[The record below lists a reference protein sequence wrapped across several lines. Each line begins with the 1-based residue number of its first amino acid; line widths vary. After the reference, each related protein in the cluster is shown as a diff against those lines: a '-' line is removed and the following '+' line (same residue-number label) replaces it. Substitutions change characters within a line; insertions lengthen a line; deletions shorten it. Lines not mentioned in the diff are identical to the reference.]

1 MGKIRLRTSL
11 GKIDEM
17 RVKMNKINK
26 SNRNENSISN
36 FLISRFSPVMAN
48 LSAGSSAGESATLT
62 LDNRESLKSK
72 LLRASSDKIS
82 CLQETVSLLNQSL
95 GEENQALLEA
105 DKEPKILGKG
115 LQKAVERK

>member
-1 MGKIRLRTSL
+1 
-11 GKIDEM
+11 
-17 RVKMNKINK
+17 MNKKNE

-48 LSAGSSAGESATLT
+48 LSADSSAEESATLT

-95 GEENQALLEA
+95 GEENQALLKA

-115 LQKAVERK
+115 LQKAVGRK

>member
-1 MGKIRLRTSL
+1 
-11 GKIDEM
+11 
-17 RVKMNKINK
+17 
-26 SNRNENSISN
+26 
-36 FLISRFSPVMAN
+36 MAN

>member
-1 MGKIRLRTSL
+1 MGKIRLRASL

-105 DKEPKILGKG
+105 DKEPKILRKG

>member
-95 GEENQALLEA
+95 GEENQALLKA

>member
-1 MGKIRLRTSL
+1 M
-11 GKIDEM
+11 
-17 RVKMNKINK
+17 NK

-36 FLISRFSPVMAN
+36 FLISRFSPIMAN

-82 CLQETVSLLNQSL
+82 CLQETVSLLNQSP

-105 DKEPKILGKG
+105 DKELKILGKG

>member
-1 MGKIRLRTSL
+1 
-11 GKIDEM
+11 
-17 RVKMNKINK
+17 MNKKNK

-48 LSAGSSAGESATLT
+48 LSADSSAEESATLT

-105 DKEPKILGKG
+105 DKEPKILRKG